1 MVKTIKFLNFS
12 FMKII
17 LAIMALTF
25 STVSVLASEA
35 PVENKGAGGYV
46 EGVCYPWVTLNVF
59 YSGNFTMLDAI
70 ANQNTC
76 KAKK

>member
-1 MVKTIKFLNFS
+1 
-12 FMKII
+12 MKII

-25 STVSVLASEA
+25 STVSVLASEVPEA
-35 PVENKGAGGYV
+35 PVEQKGAGGYV
-46 EGVCYPWVTLNVF
+46 EGVCYPWVTLSVF
-59 YSGNFTMLDAI
+59 KSGNFTMMDAI

>member
-1 MVKTIKFLNFS
+1 
-12 FMKII
+12 MKII

-25 STVSVLASEA
+25 STVSVLASE
-35 PVENKGAGGYV
+35 VSDKTGAGGYV
-46 EGVCYPWVTLNVF
+46 EGVCYPWVTLSVF
-59 YSGNFTMLDAI
+59 KSGNFTMLDAI

>member
-1 MVKTIKFLNFS
+1 
-12 FMKII
+12 MKII

-25 STVSVLASEA
+25 STVAFSA
-35 PVENKGAGGYV
+35 PVDKTGAGGYV
-46 EGVCYPWVTLNVF
+46 EGVCYPFVTLDVF
-59 YSGNFTMLDAI
+59 YSGKFTLLDAI